1 MKWLSVIMGGMCSF
15 ALVDAAWADAVNTRP
30 AEILGSDLQDAMD
43 AITVSGPGINV
54 YTDQDPFAR
63 FTNTASGGAVATFI
77 VEVTGFGDTNE
88 FGIYDSVDPTKK
100 AKIFD
105 GSDSAGSIKLVSF
118 MANGDIR
125 VNFVT
130 VATGFAS
137 PGNFGFYVDVFEAP
151 LGAGGDG
158 DSSKLDYTNYTEDSL
173 NQGGATQAVLF
184 QGDDETTLGIAPFSP
199 GLFTS
204 NQFILAFEDLLL
216 APGCVGCDS
225 VSDRSYSDLVVLVES
240 IAPVPAPGAAL
251 LASMGL
257 SMVAWRRRRW
267 S

>member
-1 MKWLSVIMGGMCSF
+1 MKWLSVIMGCVCSF
-15 ALVDAAWADAVNTRP
+15 ALVEAAWADAVNVRP
-30 AEILGSDLQDAMD
+30 AEILGSDLQDALD
-43 AITVSGPGINV
+43 AITVKGPGINV
-54 YTDQDPFAR
+54 HTDQDPFAR

-77 VEVTGFGDTNE
+77 IEVTGFSGTNE
-88 FGIYDSVDPTKK
+88 FGIYDSADPSKK

-105 GSDSAGSIKLVSF
+105 GSDTAGSIKLVSF

-130 VATGFAS
+130 VATGFVS

-158 DSSKLDYTNYTEDSL
+158 DSSVWDYTIYTEDSL
-173 NQGGATQAVLF
+173 NPGGATQAVVF

-204 NQFILAFEDLLL
+204 NEFILAFEDLLL
-216 APGCVGCDS
+216 APGGVIGDS
-225 VSDRSYSDLVVLVES
+225 ISDKSYSDLVVMVES
-240 IAPVPAPGAAL
+240 IMPVPAPGAAL
-251 LASMGL
+251 LAGMGL
-257 SMVAWRRRRW
+257 GMVAWRRRW
-267 S
+267 G